1 LAVPIITDIVLDRKS
16 WRPAINTLNDED
28 YITNLPRSGCIEAPA
43 VVDAGGVHPEH
54 VGELPEGF
62 AAMIRTQ
69 QAIQRLLVQAFLEGS
84 KKLLLQALLLDPVVH
99 SAHAAGEV
107 LDTMLD
113 LQKEYVPAFC

>member
-1 LAVPIITDIVLDRKS
+1 MLNRVVFVAFAPEYLRCPIMVR
-16 WRPAINTLNDED
+16 
-28 YITNLPRSGCIEAPA
+28 
-43 VVDAGGVHPEH
+43 
-54 VGELPEGF
+54 
-62 AAMIRTQ
+62 
-69 QAIQRLLVQAFLEGS
+69 AFVEGS